1 MRASL
6 LTAIGAVI
14 VVSVV
19 ASAPAHAFDNT
30 QFCQAVTQLQR
41 AATRDIGNWLN
52 RTTRNDG
59 IELYCERKL
68 VHFKRYASTPGSG
81 LREAWR
87 EAKTEEW
94 RGITCTNAMWR
105 EAVDNGW
112 LISATVTTA
121 TGEKVW
127 FACQPGGAAFHRLI
141 P

>member
-6 LTAIGAVI
+6 LIMIGA
-14 VVSVV
+14 STLLSAA
-19 ASAPAHAFDNT
+19 ASSPSHAFDNT
-30 QFCQAVTQLQR
+30 QFCQAAGQLTR
-41 AATRDIGNWLN
+41 AATRDVGTWIN

-59 IELYCERKL
+59 VELFCDRKI

-81 LREAWR
+81 LRDAWR
-87 EAKTEEW
+87 DSKTEEW
-94 RGITCTNAMWR
+94 QSITCANAMWR

-112 LISATVTTA
+112 LISATVTTV

-127 FACQPGGAAFHRLI
+127 FACQPGGSAFHRVI

>member
-6 LTAIGAVI
+6 LTTLAAGTILSAAV
-14 VVSVV
+14 ST
-19 ASAPAHAFDNT
+19 PLRAFDNT
-30 QFCQAVTQLQR
+30 QFCQAVGQICR
-41 AATRDIGNWLN
+41 AATRATGTWFD
-52 RTTRNDG
+52 RTPLAGGVAHFCD
-59 IELYCERKL
+59 RKL

-94 RGITCTNAMWR
+94 RNITCTNAMWR
-105 EAVDNGW
+105 EAIDNGW
-112 LISATVTTA
+112 IVSATVTTV

-127 FACQPGGAAFHRLI
+127 FACQPGGTAFHRAI

>member
-6 LTAIGAVI
+6 LTTLAASTILGAAVTTP
-14 VVSVV
+14 SR
-19 ASAPAHAFDNT
+19 AFDNA
-30 QFCQAVTQLQR
+30 QFCQALGQFTR
-41 AATRDIGNWLN
+41 AVTRDIGNWIN

-59 IELYCERKL
+59 VEVFCDRKL

-87 EAKTEEW
+87 ESKTEEW
-94 RGITCTNAMWR
+94 RSITCTNAMWR

-112 LISATVTTA
+112 IISETVTTK

-127 FACQPGGAAFHRLI
+127 FACQPGGTAFHRAI